1 MARTKR
7 SVPFK
12 HYWGDTKAEVKLRW
26 EKEKE
31 NPHKWGSADWERTL
45 ERDYLLHGTDARNFN
60 YPTHY
65 YFNRVN
71 RIGRRVAR
79 DQLRPH
85 IVLGEDF
92 DFDDSRYRA
101 RYKGVWWDI
110 Y

>member
-7 SVPFK
+7 GTAYK
-12 HYWGDTKAEVKLRW
+12 HYWGGTKEEAKKWAEEFK
-26 EKEKE
+26 
-31 NPHKWGSADWERTL
+31 GSRSEDYFYRI
-45 ERDYLLHGTDARNFN
+45 YLLHGTDAKNFS
-60 YPTHY
+60 PRTHY
-65 YFNRVN
+65 YFNRVH

-85 IVLGEDF
+85 LVLGEDY
-92 DFDDSRYRA
+92 DFDDSHYIA